1 MFGFIRFVLWT
12 SCAVA
17 FGVFLG
23 TADLGG
29 KTPLQ
34 HLQGLYAQQQPGL
47 DKAKAGAGALIDD
60 VRQKVDARA
69 QPPKRPTER
78 YSAGEKAAID
88 QLIAKRP
95 SK

>member
-12 SCAVA
+12 ACAVA

-34 HLQGLYAQQQPGL
+34 HLQGLYAQKQPEL
-47 DKAKAGAGALIDD
+47 DKAKAGAGALLDD
-60 VRQKVDARA
+60 VRKKVDARSQA
-69 QPPKRPTER
+69 PRPTEHH
-78 YSAGEKAAID
+78 SAGEKAAID
-88 QLIAKRP
+88 QLIAQRP
-95 SK
+95 AK